1 MQTKRWLKV
10 LVVLC
15 ALSLLVP
22 VAASADPGAA
32 PERPFKMEWSGPFEI
47 VPDANWCEGL
57 TGYVGVLLTITEG
70 KATHMGS
77 TTGWGKHCSHLGTG
91 DLTGGNAVIVAA
103 NGDELHFTYTGKIT
117 PLSLTTVRID
127 ATQVVDGGTGR
138 FSSATGVAKSVCHA
152 TFTSPLAGVVDESRD
167 VGVISYDASDRSG

>member
-1 MQTKRWLKV
+1 MRRARFMKV

-15 ALSLLVP
+15 ALFLLTP

-32 PERPFKMEWSGPFEI
+32 QERPFKMEWSGPFEI
-47 VPDANWCEGL
+47 VPEASWCDGL
-57 TGYVGVLLTITEG
+57 DGYVGVRLTITEG
-70 KATHMGS
+70 RVTHMGS
-77 TTGWGKHCSHLGTG
+77 TEGWGKHCSHLATG
-91 DLTGGNAVIVAA
+91 DLTRGNAVIVAA
-103 NGDELHFTYTGKIT
+103 NGDELHFTYTGSIT
-117 PLSLTTVRID
+117 PLSPSTVRID

-152 TFTSPLAGVVDESRD
+152 TFTSPLAGFVDESRD